1 MTETN
6 RVRDLIAITG
16 QLITLMNRETDLL
29 EAMKADKIAEFQKE
43 KGQLSER
50 YASLV
55 KDLRG
60 EPELMKAMADAVRA
74 ELKEMLG
81 QFNTAAQRNEKAL
94 RVAREVNERI
104 VKAIIDATQQQRA
117 AVGPY
122 STAGVQGAGAAGKA
136 TRAKPLS
143 MVVDRS
149 L

>member
-1 MTETN
+1 MTETT

-16 QLITLMNRETDLL
+16 QLITLMNREADLL
-29 EAMKADKIAEFQKE
+29 EAMKAEKIGEFQKE
-43 KGQLSER
+43 KGLLSER

-55 KDLRG
+55 KELRG
-60 EPELMKAMADAVRA
+60 EPELMKAMEDAVRA
-74 ELKEMLG
+74 ELKEMLN
-81 QFNTAAQRNEKAL
+81 QFNSAAQRNEKAL

-122 STAGVQGAGAAGKA
+122 STAGVQGTSAAGKA

>member
-1 MTETN
+1 MTETT

-16 QLITLMNRETDLL
+16 QLITLMNREADLL
-29 EAMKADKIAEFQKE
+29 EAMKADKIGEFQKE
-43 KGQLSER
+43 KGLLADR
-50 YASLV
+50 YATLV
-55 KDLRG
+55 KELRG
-60 EPELMKAMADAVRA
+60 EPELMTAMADAVRA
-74 ELKEMLG
+74 ELKELLN
-81 QFNTAAQRNEKAL
+81 QFNAAAKRNEKAL

-122 STAGVQGAGAAGKA
+122 STAGLQGASAAGKA

>member
-1 MTETN
+1 MTETT

-16 QLITLMNRETDLL
+16 QLITLMNREADLL
-29 EAMKADKIAEFQKE
+29 EAMKADKIGEFQKE
-43 KGQLSER
+43 KGLLAER

-55 KDLRG
+55 KELRG

-74 ELKEMLG
+74 ELKELLN
-81 QFNTAAQRNEKAL
+81 QFNQAAKRNEKAL

-122 STAGVQGAGAAGKA
+122 STAGVQGASAAGKA